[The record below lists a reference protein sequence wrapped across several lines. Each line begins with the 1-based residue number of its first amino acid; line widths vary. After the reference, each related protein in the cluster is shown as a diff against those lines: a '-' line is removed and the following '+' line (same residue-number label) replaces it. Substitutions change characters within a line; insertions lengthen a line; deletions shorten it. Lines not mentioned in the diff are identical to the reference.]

1 VCGDQNQGHKG
12 YRGHKESRG
21 AAMTRFLALFVVSF
35 VAFVSAVAAQ
45 SPRPSEIGAALSA
58 ARKLID
64 TGQARA
70 AIDQL
75 SALPHADNP
84 LVAELLGVAYF
95 HANDPAR
102 AIDQLAPAVARLA
115 PGSLERREA
124 VQVLGLSHYLAGHL
138 AESIPY
144 LEEVRPVMPDD
155 VKLAYALGVAYA
167 QTRQPDK
174 ARESFARTFHVAAD
188 SAAGHLIAGQM
199 MNRLELEAY
208 AEAELSAA
216 LRKDPKLPEVH
227 YLLGQ
232 IAIFRS
238 RLDEGLA
245 LMREELAINPAHA
258 MALYRIGDIY
268 SRQLKWDAAITT
280 LQQSLWINP
289 FYSGPYILLGKAYS
303 KTGQLEAAED
313 MLRRAALYDPNNK
326 SAHYLLA
333 QILQQTGRRDEAKR
347 EFAIAERLQGDTP
360 K

>member
-1 VCGDQNQGHKG
+1 VANKHKG
-12 YRGHKESRG
+12 RKGHRGYNWK
-21 AAMTRFLALFVVSF
+21 FFFPF
-35 VAFVSAVAAQ
+35 VAFASLVSSVLNVSAQPAAIA
-45 SPRPSEIGAALSA
+45 E

-64 TGQARA
+64 AGQPRA
-70 AIDQL
+70 AIDKL
-75 SALPHADNP
+75 IALGEQSNP

-102 AIDQLAPAVARLA
+102 AISHLAAVVTRLE

-144 LEEVRPVMPDD
+144 LEQVRALVPDD
-155 VKLAYALGVAYA
+155 VKLAYTLGMAYA

-174 ARESFARTFHVAAD
+174 AREAFARTFQVPPD
-188 SAAGHLIAGQM
+188 SAAAHLVAGQM
-199 MNRLELEAY
+199 MNRLELEAF
-208 AEAELSAA
+208 AEAELNAA
-216 LRKDPKLPEVH
+216 LKKDPKLPEAH

-245 LMREELAINPAHA
+245 LMRAELAINPAHA

-268 SRQLKWDAAITT
+268 SRQLKWDAAITA

-289 FYSGPYILLGKAYS
+289 YYSGPYILLGKAYS
-303 KTGQLEAAED
+303 RTGQLSAAED
-313 MLRRAALYDPNNK
+313 MLRRAVQYDPNNK

-333 QILQQTGRRDEAKR
+333 QVLQQTGRADEAKR
-347 EFAIAERLQGDTP
+347 EFAIAARLQGDTV

>member
-1 VCGDQNQGHKG
+1 MFF
-12 YRGHKESRG
+12 SLFSFFS
-21 AAMTRFLALFVVSF
+21 FLSFVSF
-35 VAFVSAVAAQ
+35 ASFVFAQPTKSERSSQAAAVLV
-45 SPRPSEIGAALSA
+45 E
-58 ARKLID
+58 ARKLVD
-64 TGQARA
+64 AGQPRA
-70 AIDQL
+70 AIDKL
-75 SALPHADNP
+75 NALGDAANP

-102 AIDQLAPAVARLA
+102 AIEHLTPVVTRLA

-144 LEEVRPVMPDD
+144 LEEVRSLVPDE
-155 VKLAYALGVAYA
+155 VKLAYTLGMAYA

-174 ARESFARTFHVAAD
+174 AREAFARTFHVAPD

-199 MNRLELEAY
+199 MNRLELEAF
-208 AEAELSAA
+208 AETELNAA
-216 LRKDPKLPEVH
+216 LRKEPKLPEAH

-238 RLDEGLA
+238 RLEEGLA
-245 LMREELAINPAHA
+245 LMRDELAINPAHA

-268 SRQLKWDAAITT
+268 TRQLKWDAAITV
-280 LQQSLWINP
+280 LQQSLWMNP
-289 FYSGPYILLGKAYS
+289 YYSGPYILLGKAYS
-303 KTGQLEAAED
+303 KTGQLGAAED
-313 MLRRAALYDPNNK
+313 MLRRAVLYDPNNK

-333 QILQQTGRRDEAKR
+333 QVLQQAGRAEEAKR
-347 EFAIAERLQGDTP
+347 EFAIAERLQGDAV